1 MKKLFIAALI
11 VVAAGTSAFALDVKK
26 VDNKVKSSFEA
37 QFAGAEDVA
46 WNVTEN
52 YIKATFVLNEEAFE
66 AFFGKDAELIGT
78 SRKVDFKILPAI
90 AKKSIKKEYASYKII
105 DTIEFDRE
113 GEKTYFVS
121 LEDGNKKQILEV
133 SLYGNVHIFK
143 GGVK

>member
-26 VDNKVKSSFEA
+26 VDNKVKTSFEA

-46 WNVTEN
+46 WNVTDN
-52 YIKATFVLNEEAFE
+52 YFKATFTLNEETVE

-78 SRKVDFKILPAI
+78 SRKVDFKKLPAN
-90 AKKSIKKEYASYKII
+90 AKKSIRKEYASYKIA
-105 DTIEFDRE
+105 DTIEFERE

-133 SLYGNVHIFK
+133 TLYGSVSIFK
-143 GGVK
+143 GNLK